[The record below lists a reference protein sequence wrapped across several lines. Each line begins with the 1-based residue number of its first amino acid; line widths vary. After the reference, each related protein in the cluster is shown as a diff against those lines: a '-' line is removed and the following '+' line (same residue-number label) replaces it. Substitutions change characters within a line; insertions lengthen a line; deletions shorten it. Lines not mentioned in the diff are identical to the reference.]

1 MRLKHLVA
9 VGIALFCVMLVVH
22 GDEITSGESSSIAIV
37 LLIDNSK
44 SVNDLD
50 KDGERFAKAMSFIGF
65 LNNSTHVVGLVST
78 LGNNRGGLEYICK
91 DPTRNFDLINNTLLD
106 IKSES
111 ERFPRM
117 QQHKITNI
125 NEFLIRATILLENNK
140 FNCMNNI
147 TIFFSDG
154 VPNDVTPNG
163 GYNNSTLINIE
174 EKTWIYTIGIG
185 NDSTGTGILKEISY
199 STHSKFYHWVD
210 IDPVTILRDINSRI
224 NSNIAFIDVN
234 KTTHPSSGSNGTV
247 VNFTINVTNTGN
259 ATLNPVMVTDSLP
272 EGLDYVG
279 STGLL
284 DTSSNNV
291 TWNLGSLS
299 KSEHKLVYLEARI
312 NRSESGVLTNVV
324 RVEGKPE
331 SGYNATDNDSEEIL
345 VDIAS
350 ISANKT
356 SNISSGSYGTLVNFM
371 INVTNTGNATLNPVI
386 LTDTL
391 PEGLDY
397 VSSTDEGNNSSN
409 NVTWN
414 LRSLNKSDHKL
425 VYLEA
430 KINRSESS
438 VLTNLVLVEGKP
450 ESGYNVTHDSSTTV
464 TVVDASISVNKTS
477 KISSGSY
484 GTLVNFT
491 INVTNTGNATFDPVI
506 VTDTLPEGLDYFNSS
521 DKCELSGDKVTWNL
535 SQLVE
540 SGFRVIY
547 FEARINS
554 SKSGNLTNNV
564 TVTGVTLSDD
574 NVTANDSDNVTVI
587 NASISVNKT
596 AHPSS
601 GSNGTLVNFTINVT
615 NTGNATFDPV
625 MVTDSLPEGLD
636 YVNSTGLLDTSS
648 NNVTWNLGKLKESEF
663 RAVYLEARIN
673 RSESGV
679 LTNLVL
685 VEGKPES
692 GYNATDNDSE
702 DLLMNYTSVVFALDT
717 SGSMRKYYLLA
728 PNEGAE
734 IVSGWAGF
742 GNATVSIVSW
752 DHNSEIIFG
761 PAPLVGSEGRLAE
774 VLESLSEICIE
785 TDLTIYDQGLK
796 GALAALRDEATFSD
810 GSSKIIIFLA
820 GYSEFKPG
828 ARLDDY
834 ISEADRSGIRIFT
847 IGMGINESL
856 NASEKQHHN
865 LTKISHGTR
874 GEFYSITAF
883 SPQEL
888 KLVMEEIAHKL

>member
-1 MRLKHLVA
+1 
-9 VGIALFCVMLVVH
+9 
-22 GDEITSGESSSIAIV
+22 
-37 LLIDNSK
+37 
-44 SVNDLD
+44 
-50 KDGERFAKAMSFIGF
+50 
-65 LNNSTHVVGLVST
+65 
-78 LGNNRGGLEYICK
+78 
-91 DPTRNFDLINNTLLD
+91 
-106 IKSES
+106 
-111 ERFPRM
+111 
-117 QQHKITNI
+117 
-125 NEFLIRATILLENNK
+125 
-140 FNCMNNI
+140 MNNI

-259 ATLNPVMVTDSLP
+259 ATFDPVIVTDTLPEGLDYFNSSDKCELSGDNVTWNLGQLVESESRLVYLEAKINSSKSGNLTNNVTVTGVTLSDDNVTANYSDNVTVINASISVNKTAHPSSGSNGTVVNFTINVTNTGNATLNPVMVTDSLP
-272 EGLDYVG
+272 EGLDYVN

-299 KSEHKLVYLEARI
+299 KPEHKLVYLEARI
-312 NRSESGVLTNVV
+312 NRSESGVLTNLVL
-324 RVEGKPE
+324 VEGKPK
-331 SGYNATDNDSEEIL
+331 SGYNVTDDNSTIVTV
-345 VDIAS
+345 VDAS
-350 ISANKT
+350 ISVNKT
-356 SNISSGSYGTLVNFM
+356 SNISSGSNGTVVNFT

>member
-1 MRLKHLVA
+1 V
-9 VGIALFCVMLVVH
+9 
-22 GDEITSGESSSIAIV
+22 
-37 LLIDNSK
+37 
-44 SVNDLD
+44 
-50 KDGERFAKAMSFIGF
+50 
-65 LNNSTHVVGLVST
+65 
-78 LGNNRGGLEYICK
+78 
-91 DPTRNFDLINNTLLD
+91 
-106 IKSES
+106 
-111 ERFPRM
+111 
-117 QQHKITNI
+117 
-125 NEFLIRATILLENNK
+125 
-140 FNCMNNI
+140 
-147 TIFFSDG
+147 
-154 VPNDVTPNG
+154 
-163 GYNNSTLINIE
+163 
-174 EKTWIYTIGIG
+174 
-185 NDSTGTGILKEISY
+185 
-199 STHSKFYHWVD
+199 
-210 IDPVTILRDINSRI
+210 
-224 NSNIAFIDVN
+224 
-234 KTTHPSSGSNGTV
+234 
-247 VNFTINVTNTGN
+247 
-259 ATLNPVMVTDSLP
+259 
-272 EGLDYVG
+272 
-279 STGLL
+279 
-284 DTSSNNV
+284 
-291 TWNLGSLS
+291 
-299 KSEHKLVYLEARI
+299 
-312 NRSESGVLTNVV
+312 
-324 RVEGKPE
+324 
-331 SGYNATDNDSEEIL
+331 
-345 VDIAS
+345 
-350 ISANKT
+350 
-356 SNISSGSYGTLVNFM
+356 
-371 INVTNTGNATLNPVI
+371 
-386 LTDTL
+386 
-391 PEGLDY
+391 
-397 VSSTDEGNNSSN
+397 
-409 NVTWN
+409 
-414 LRSLNKSDHKL
+414 
-425 VYLEA
+425 
-430 KINRSESS
+430 
-438 VLTNLVLVEGKP
+438 
-450 ESGYNVTHDSSTTV
+450 
-464 TVVDASISVNKTS
+464 
-477 KISSGSY
+477 
-484 GTLVNFT
+484 VNFT